1 MSMQG
6 ADLIPPVQF
15 MGMKTMNI
23 KRASLED
30 LTDICILADEIATQ
44 HHQQQP
50 EIFAPASG
58 MIRDRDLWASC
69 ITAENGVMFIA
80 RSSGQIA
87 GFVSAQITDTSA
99 ITLLQPRIICRIG
112 TILVSQEQQRQGLG
126 KELINTVEQWAA
138 SKKACEIRLEVF
150 KFNQRAIDFYE
161 AQLFLPQSQIMVKK
175 LNHE

>member
-1 MSMQG
+1 
-6 ADLIPPVQF
+6 
-15 MGMKTMNI
+15 MNI
-23 KRASLED
+23 KRATLED

-44 HHQQQP
+44 HHQQKP

-80 RSSGQIA
+80 RTSGQIA

-112 TILVSQEQQRQGLG
+112 TILVSQAQQRQGLG
-126 KELINTVEQWAA
+126 KELINTVEKWAA
-138 SKKACEIRLEVF
+138 SACEIRLEVF
-150 KFNQRAIDFYE
+150 KFNQQAIDFYE
-161 AQLFLPQSQIMVKK
+161 AQHFLPQSKIMVKK